1 MFFFPPPHLILGGLL
16 NAEDLSEY
24 LFHAVRLCVIA
35 TQDEREE
42 KNKKRGGGN
51 KAVQWMLK

>member
-1 MFFFPPPHLILGGLL
+1 MLVFFFHLILGGLL

-24 LFHAVRLCVIA
+24 LCHAVRLRAIA

-42 KNKKRGGGN
+42 KNKKKG
-51 KAVQWMLK
+51 K